1 MIVLKNGW
9 NMEADGFVDGDYIV
23 AKSLRIPIE
32 DVLLF
37 TEEGKEECV
46 WTEDLLCV
54 ASEQRW
60 WYAVYS
66 WLHTVTSKLKRKVK

>member
-46 WTEDLLCV
+46 WTDDLLVV

-66 WLHTVTSKLKRKVK
+66 WWHTATSKLKRKVK